1 MSLVGMVVSYGW
13 LSVPLVCMV
22 VSNRWLSVPL
32 VGMVVSYGWLL
43 VPLVGMV
50 VSYGW
55 LLVPLVCMVVSAPLD
70 HHYYSRWSSGAE
82 TNREPRSRE
91 HPGGGAK
98 TIQSFLRP

>member
-1 MSLVGMVVSYGW
+1 MVS
-13 LSVPLVCMV
+13 
-22 VSNRWLSVPL
+22 L

-55 LLVPLVCMVVSAPLD
+55 LLVPLVGMVVSYRSLSVPLD

-82 TNREPRSRE
+82 TIREPRSRE

-98 TIQSFLRP
+98 TIQSFLHP